1 MKTINRILLS
11 FLGIM
16 PMIAS
21 AAGESPYHAIVAADG
36 SGNYRTVSEAIA
48 AAPEGRTS
56 PWRILVKSGDYD
68 EFVVI
73 PESKPFIHL
82 IGQGKNST
90 AIRHKLN
97 QGNRNMEAGRFANS
111 TFWDYSCNNP
121 EVDSPRKTSAVVWVN
136 APDFYTE
143 GISYINDW
151 GREAWS
157 GPQALAFYGN
167 ADRHALK
174 DCALISFQDTWRTPD
189 RADTRTYARD
199 CYVEGAVDYMY
210 GGGDVMVENSTFYN
224 VRSGS
229 VIVAPNHHE
238 EKWGYVIK
246 DCVVDGNEEA
256 RDGRQKLG
264 RPWQGNPRTVYINTT
279 MLIPVAP
286 QGWDDM
292 GAIPAVF
299 AEYNSR
305 DRQGNP
311 LDLSGRKTH
320 FSTKSRKNTPALEG
334 DAEKTR
340 LTKEEADSYTYEAVI
355 RPEEG
360 WDPRA
365 MMEPL
370 PAVRNLTCT
379 DGLLEWEP
387 VEGAVG
393 YVIFDGD
400 DIIATVTGTSHR
412 LDKVNR
418 AIRIRPVNP
427 AGSMGRTTLLR

>member
-1 MKTINRILLS
+1 MTLKTII
-11 FLGIM
+11 IT
-16 PMIAS
+16 IAGLIPLT
-21 AAGESPYHAIVAADG
+21 APAITNSPYHAVVAADG
-36 SGNYRTVSEAIA
+36 SGDYRTVNDAIS
-48 AAPEGRTS
+48 AAPAGLTT

-68 EFVVI
+68 EHIVI
-73 PESKPFIHL
+73 PADKPYIHL

-97 QGNRNMEAGRFANS
+97 HGQKAMESGRFDNS
-111 TFWDYSCNNP
+111 AYWDYSYRNP
-121 EVDSPRKTSAVVWVN
+121 DGKCAGMDKAVVVVN

-157 GPQALAFYGN
+157 GPQALAMYGN
-167 ADRHALK
+167 ADRQAFK
-174 DCALISFQDTWRTPD
+174 DCAFISFQDTWRTPD

-210 GGGDVMVENSTFYN
+210 GGGDVLVENSTFYN

-229 VIVAPNHHE
+229 VIVAPNHNG

-246 DCVVDGNEEA
+246 DCLIDGNEEA
-256 RDGRQKLG
+256 RDGKQKLG

-279 MLIPVAP
+279 ALIPIAP
-286 QGWDDM
+286 AGWDDM
-292 GAIPAVF
+292 GAIPALF
-299 AEYNSR
+299 AEYNSH
-305 DRQGNP
+305 DRQGKP
-311 LDLSGRKTH
+311 LDLSMRKTNYQ
-320 FSTKSRKNTPALEG
+320 TKSRKDGSVLTGESRTQITG
-334 DAEKTR
+334 D
-340 LTKEEADSYTYEAVI
+340 EAATYTYEAII

-365 MMEPL
+365 MMTPL
-370 PAVRNLTCT
+370 PAVRNLSRS
-379 DGLLEWEP
+379 DGNLIWDA
-387 VEGAVG
+387 VDGAIG

-400 DIIATVTGTSHR
+400 NIIGTVTGTSMP
-412 LDKVNR
+412 LGKVNR
-418 AIRIRPVNP
+418 AIRIRPVNE

>member
-1 MKTINRILLS
+1 MNKINRILFP
-11 FLGIM
+11 FLGLM
-16 PMIAS
+16 PLIAS
-21 AAGESPYHAIVAADG
+21 ASDESPYHAIVAADG
-36 SGNYRTVSEAIA
+36 SGDYRTVGEAVA
-48 AAPEGRTS
+48 AAPAGLTS

-73 PESKPFIHL
+73 PESKPYIHL

-97 QGNRNMEAGRFANS
+97 QGKQNMEGGRFANS
-111 TFWDYSCNNP
+111 AFWEYSCNNP
-121 EVDSPRKTSAVVWVN
+121 EVKSPGNTSAVVVVN

-151 GREAWS
+151 GRETWS

-167 ADRHALK
+167 ADRQALK

-189 RADTRTYARD
+189 SADTRTYARD

-229 VIVAPNHHE
+229 VIVAPNHNE

-246 DCVVDGNEEA
+246 DCVIDGNEEA
-256 RDGRQKLG
+256 RDGKQKLG
-264 RPWQGNPRTVYINTT
+264 RPWHGNPRTAYINTT
-279 MLIPVAP
+279 MLIPIAP

-292 GAIPAVF
+292 GAIPTIF

-305 DRQGNP
+305 DRQGNL
-311 LDLSGRKTH
+311 LDLSQRKTH
-320 FSTKSRKNTPALEG
+320 FSTKSRKNGQVLEG

-340 LTKEEADSYTYEAVI
+340 LTKEEADRYTYEAVI

-370 PAVRNLTCT
+370 PAVSGLVRT
-379 DGLLEWEP
+379 DGLLEWAP

-393 YVIFDGD
+393 YVVFDGD
-400 DIIATVTGTSHR
+400 DIIATVAGTSC
-412 LDKVNR
+412 LVGKVNR
-418 AIRIRPVNP
+418 AIRVRPVNS
-427 AGSMGRTTLLR
+427 AGSMGHAALLR

>member
-1 MKTINRILLS
+1 
-11 FLGIM
+11 
-16 PMIAS
+16 
-21 AAGESPYHAIVAADG
+21 
-36 SGNYRTVSEAIA
+36 
-48 AAPEGRTS
+48 
-56 PWRILVKSGDYD
+56 
-68 EFVVI
+68 
-73 PESKPFIHL
+73 
-82 IGQGKNST
+82 
-90 AIRHKLN
+90 
-97 QGNRNMEAGRFANS
+97 
-111 TFWDYSCNNP
+111 
-121 EVDSPRKTSAVVWVN
+121 
-136 APDFYTE
+136 
-143 GISYINDW
+143 
-151 GREAWS
+151 
-157 GPQALAFYGN
+157 
-167 ADRHALK
+167 
-174 DCALISFQDTWRTPD
+174 
-189 RADTRTYARD
+189 
-199 CYVEGAVDYMY
+199 
-210 GGGDVMVENSTFYN
+210 
-224 VRSGS
+224 
-229 VIVAPNHHE
+229 
-238 EKWGYVIK
+238 
-246 DCVVDGNEEA
+246 
-256 RDGRQKLG
+256 
-264 RPWQGNPRTVYINTT
+264 
-279 MLIPVAP
+279 
-286 QGWDDM
+286 M

-305 DRQGNP
+305 DRQGNL

-400 DIIATVTGTSHR
+400 DIIVTVTGTSHR